1 MGHYQSPKDLV
12 VVVVVFAYSMTYSL
26 SISLVIESLIADI
39 SSSSSQSKGRKYNNH
54 KHFYNIHIHI
64 ISTLIAEAVFECV
77 HLRRTRCIRSLAD
90 FSISKVGELPVYLS
104 I

>member
-1 MGHYQSPKDLV
+1 
-12 VVVVVFAYSMTYSL
+12 MTYSL

-54 KHFYNIHIHI
+54 KHFYDIHIYI
-64 ISTLIAEAVFECV
+64 ISTVIAEAVFECV
-77 HLRRTRCIRSLAD
+77 HLRRIRCIRSLAD